1 LIPPAT
7 IAKIDRIDNISA
19 AQSCGVIKIIIS
31 LFETKF
37 RREIT
42 KAKIEITNLPTDNNG
57 LTNHICLVWNLFSDI
72 SVFPIAIYPR

>member
-7 IAKIDRIDNISA
+7 IAKIDAIDNINA

-37 RREIT
+37 RRETT
-42 KAKIEITNLPTDNNG
+42 KAKIEITNLTTDNNG
-57 LTNHICLVWNLFSDI
+57 LTNHICLEWNVFSAI
-72 SVFPIAIYPR
+72 PVSPI